1 MMNLGLSGKILV
13 IVVILIILFSGYVIL
28 KRVPVSHGS
37 IPPAVSP
44 HTVTATSQPAGSND
58 GSGWIYPRSAND
70 KQLWGI
76 KNGIIVG
83 IPDSAMDY
91 SPGGAW
97 APGLLRIGWT
107 DDAGRSHFFNY
118 IGISIL
124 AKSLKYD
131 ASESEKIQFY
141 PDSLTFHT
149 DLEKLMQVNGG
160 AGNEAEDY
168 LDLAKN
174 PPAPLTQ
181 ATTVSDDK
189 LAVLFRLSE
198 FKNTRSLIYLVIE
211 IDRNRPREIKISSYN
226 PLQGTGEPEY
236 IGLSATYGNLG
247 RLRDLYLRDRVVNAH
262 DLFKSEG
269 PGIGCFY
276 PYHSF
281 KLGELPVDADGIIV
295 RAGNDEEGSWKGD
308 LGSNAPYYGGEKFF
322 QYWRKY
328 TGSYR
333 DDLVARVNGRENY
346 FGGFVNPCGGKQITG
361 GVSFEN
367 FEMAER
373 YYYGQTFWFGY
384 AYGRNST

>member
-1 MMNLGLSGKILV
+1 MKLGLSGKILV
-13 IVVILIILFSGYVIL
+13 VIVVLIIIFAGYGIL
-28 KRVPVSHGS
+28 KRVSATHGS

-44 HTVTATSQPAGSND
+44 HPVADTNQLGGSHDTSV
-58 GSGWIYPRSAND
+58 WIYPRSAND
-70 KQLWGI
+70 KELWGI

-83 IPDSAMDY
+83 IPDSTMDH

-107 DDAGRSHFFNY
+107 DDTGRSHFFNY
-118 IGISIL
+118 IGISVL

-141 PDSLTFHT
+141 PDSLTFHA
-149 DLEKLMQVNGG
+149 DLEKLEQVNGE
-160 AGNEAEDY
+160 AGGEVEDY
-168 LDLAKN
+168 LDITKN
-174 PPAPLTQ
+174 PPAPLPQ

-189 LAVLFRLSE
+189 LSVLFRLSE
-198 FKNTRSLIYLVIE
+198 FKNTRSLIYLIVE
-211 IDRNRPREIKISSYN
+211 IDRNRPREVKISSYN
-226 PLQGTGEPEY
+226 PLPGTREPEY

-247 RLRDLYLRDRVVNAH
+247 RLRDLYLKGRVVNAH

-269 PGIGCFY
+269 TGIGCFY
-276 PYHSF
+276 PYHTF
-281 KLGELPVDADGIIV
+281 RINELPVDAEGIIV
-295 RAGNDEEGSWKGD
+295 RAGNDEEGSWAGD
-308 LGSNAPYYGGEKFF
+308 LGSNAPYYSGEKFF

-333 DDLVARVNGRENY
+333 DDISARVNGRDNY
-346 FGGFVNPCGGKQITG
+346 FGGFVNPCGGKPLTG

-373 YYYGQTFWFGY
+373 YYPGQMFWFGY
-384 AYGRNST
+384 EYGSS